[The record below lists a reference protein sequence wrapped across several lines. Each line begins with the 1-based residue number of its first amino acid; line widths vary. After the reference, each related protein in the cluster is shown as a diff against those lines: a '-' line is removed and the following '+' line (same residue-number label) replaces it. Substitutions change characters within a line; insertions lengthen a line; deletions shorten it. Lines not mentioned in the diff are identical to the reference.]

1 MQKTLIG
8 ILTVF
13 FLSSFCL
20 NLYHVNA
27 SGQEF
32 DGLHLSTLPI
42 FYQSFD
48 TTFYKRL
55 IEKIDKGDVITYKN
69 KSHALSDKSVALMK
83 LGKVKDAQKILL
95 NLYEKTPDEYNIVIN
110 LATSYELTGNVDSAL
125 ILTKKA
131 LQINES
137 SHRGSEWF
145 HVKVLEAKQKMKD
158 NSNWIKE
165 NKVLDI
171 RLPEFEPDSIME
183 LDTIQEIIED
193 IGYQLVERV
202 PFTPQHDI
210 LLANIF
216 NEYGDIL
223 SRISIEMAYVA
234 YGIGEK
240 YDKGNTFELTS
251 KKVRMLSLI
260 EKHDLK
266 IPDIDDF
273 YPDENEFGS
282 ERMEMGPRIHRD
294 TLNDPIFET
303 IDRVR
308 SIVTVLMSLLF
319 AFLVYRLY
327 KKYFS

>member
-32 DGLHLSTLPI
+32 RNSYLSSLPV

-48 TTFYKRL
+48 TTFYKEL
-55 IEKIDKGDVITYKN
+55 LVSIEKDKSERILYHDEN
-69 KSHALSDKSVALMK
+69 KALSDKSVALIK
-83 LGKVKDAQKILL
+83 LRKVKEAQKILL
-95 NLYEKTPDEYNIVIN
+95 NLYEKAPNEYNFVIN
-110 LATSYELTGNVDSAL
+110 LATSYELTGDVDKAL
-125 ILTKKA
+125 MLTKKG
-131 LQINES
+131 LEINKN

-145 HVKVLEAKQKMKD
+145 HVKVLEAKQKMKNNPD
-158 NSNWIKE
+158 WIKE
-165 NKVLDI
+165 NKVLDV
-171 RLPEFEPDSIME
+171 E
-183 LDTIQEIIED
+183 LKTLKADKTTVGIQEIISD
-193 IGYQLVERV
+193 IGYQLTERV
-202 PFTPQHDI
+202 PFSPQNDI

-223 SRISIEMAYVA
+223 SEFSVEMAYVA

-240 YDKGNTFELTS
+240 YDNTKVFGMAS
-251 KKVRMLSLI
+251 KKARILSLI
-260 EKHDLK
+260 EKYDLK
-266 IPDIDDF
+266 VPNINDF
-273 YPDENEFGS
+273 YPSKDKFGK
-282 ERMEMGPRIHRD
+282 EKMRMGPTLHRS
-294 TLNDPIFET
+294 NDFISLELAT
-303 IDRVR
+303 IL
-308 SIVTVLMSLLF
+308 ITVLVVFCLSI